1 MPGADRR
8 HVCIFES
15 SQLESS
21 YVGDLVHVCKFKIVL
36 NIHVGTCIHFPPFLE
51 TMRLFK
57 AGVQHRKETQREEID
72 GVIKTQQASLT

>member
-1 MPGADRR
+1 M
-8 HVCIFES
+8 
-15 SQLESS
+15 
-21 YVGDLVHVCKFKIVL
+21 HVCKFKIVL